1 MFRMPLAPKVAAI
14 VILVLLIALPRSG
27 ATAPGA
33 EAQLPLAHLSPAL
46 LVVPIGQT
54 SCTDLRV
61 EDVED
66 LFGFETII
74 RFDPSRLAVVDA
86 APETPGVQV
95 EIGPFLQPVVDP
107 SYRYVVNAVD
117 NAGGTIRLAIA
128 LIAPETGRSGSGTLA
143 TICFR
148 GLNRG
153 HSAIALS
160 ETETLLLDPRVSTIP
175 FAAKSGGALIGPVYR
190 FRIPLVVKGDSY
202 YNLTS
207 AP

>member
-1 MFRMPLAPKVAAI
+1 MLRMPLAPKVAAI

-95 EIGPFLQPVVDP
+95 EIGPFLQPANP
-107 SYRYVVNAVD
+107 SNGYVVNAVD

-160 ETETLLLDPRVSTIP
+160 ETETLLLDSQVSSIP

-190 FRIPLVVKGDSY
+190 FRIPLVVKGDS
-202 YNLTS
+202 
-207 AP
+207 

>member
-14 VILVLLIALPRSG
+14 VILALLIALPRSG

-46 LVVPIGQT
+46 LVVPIGQI

-61 EDVED
+61 EDVEA

-95 EIGPFLQPVVDP
+95 EIGPFLQPANP
-107 SYRYVVNAVD
+107 SNWYVVNAAD

-175 FAAKSGGALIGPVYR
+175 FAVKSGGALIGPVYR
-190 FRIPLVVKGDSY
+190 FRIPLVVKGDS
-202 YNLTS
+202 
-207 AP
+207 